1 MLECFH
7 SGDRLKVARA
17 SNGSV
22 YQGVRLDRTVAIVD
36 ARYLVDVFRVVS
48 AEEHQYD
55 FPTHGNGDL
64 VAGTCRDVQGG
75 LGDRLGYRHLS
86 DIRRV
91 VLPPPWEITWR
102 SGEVSLTAY
111 RIAPRGSEMFVAS
124 EPTGERAEHRQA
136 AIVRTRGKSV
146 VFINVF
152 EPRRGPADILS
163 VKCERYEPECPVAVR
178 VARLNSDDLL
188 VFMPADGHYASQ
200 GLAFDGQVALARL
213 TPSGPAII
221 EVAHHSVPPAS

>member
-1 MLECFH
+1 
-7 SGDRLKVARA
+7 
-17 SNGSV
+17 
-22 YQGVRLDRTVAIVD
+22 
-36 ARYLVDVFRVVS
+36 
-48 AEEHQYD
+48 
-55 FPTHGNGDL
+55 
-64 VAGTCRDVQGG
+64 VQEG